1 VLRSLLGQHC
11 HITCKTQSGK
21 MRGSELLCIYMLLKG
36 FRRDSHM
43 LDRYHPRTS
52 HFVDTTRAR
61 WINVRF
67 VNLGIGKF
75 SLPLRR
81 GNASSLCR

>member
-1 VLRSLLGQHC
+1 
-11 HITCKTQSGK
+11 
-21 MRGSELLCIYMLLKG
+21 
-36 FRRDSHM
+36 M

-75 SLPLRR
+75 SLPPCLHVKCILTISYNQIGKSLGRPTEDTRR
-81 GNASSLCR
+81 AQTDKTHIE